1 MLKRSSDTGSP
12 STGPS
17 SSIAAGFPRG
27 VAKPILGEWAVQ
39 SYVYLLAYCA
49 GFVLLQGVTNF
60 YPLARLA
67 ASPWS
72 PETGLTVAAS
82 VILGPIII
90 PLTMVSHV
98 LADSI
103 TRAAPFWTVEM
114 PASVLYALIYAGP
127 GALIGRWLNVFGH
140 DSMRFLLR
148 FIALTI
154 AGAIWFAGTQAGLA
168 VVIRQIPLAE
178 LLSPAFT
185 LAVGDMIGILTVAP
199 LFLLT
204 ARDQRLSEYVAQ
216 HAFALAIGFMAI
228 AAIALIVFGLD
239 VTDDFKFFY
248 LLFVPVIALAVMQ
261 GLSGAVFA
269 VFVTDASMMTIIYW
283 REISLSTATELQLLM
298 ISLSATGLVLGA
310 VVHERGIFKE
320 AFTLSQER
328 LSQSQA
334 LLLHS
339 SRVAVVS
346 ELAAAFAHE
355 LNQPLSAIKM
365 YLRAL
370 QRTTSGP
377 VAENSQRLLGDAIAQ
392 VDHAAGLIKK
402 TRKFLR
408 RGDSVVRKTSLRNII
423 STSLS
428 LMDAELRA
436 AGITVHARLPKM
448 MPTVWANDVQI
459 QQVLV
464 NLLRNAK
471 DAIVLSDSDEKAIS
485 IDVVAGPL
493 RDGYVTVRVADTGGG
508 ITAELRESL
517 FEPFATTKEEGLG
530 LGLALCRSILAD
542 HGGEIGLDRNSGRTC
557 FEFSLRLVQ

>member
-1 MLKRSSDTGSP
+1 MLNRSP
-12 STGPS
+12 
-17 SSIAAGFPRG
+17 IAALFPR
-27 VAKPILGEWAVQ
+27 AITTLISGETAVRT
-39 SYVYLLAYCA
+39 YACLLAYCA
-49 GFVLLQGVTNF
+49 GFVLLQGITNF

-82 VILGPIII
+82 VVFGPVII

-114 PASVLYALIYAGP
+114 PASVMYALIYAGP
-127 GALIGRWLNVFGH
+127 GALIGRWLTVFGH

-154 AGAIWFAGTQAGLA
+154 VGAFLFAGTQAGLA
-168 VVIRQIPLAE
+168 VVIRAIPLTE
-178 LLSPAFT
+178 LVSPAFT
-185 LAVGDMIGILTVAP
+185 LAVGDIIGILTVAP

-204 ARDQRLSEYVAQ
+204 TRDQRLSDYVAQ
-216 HAFALAIGFMAI
+216 HALALATGFFAI
-228 AAIALIVFGLD
+228 AAIALVVFGLD
-239 VTDDFKFFY
+239 ITDDFKFFY
-248 LLFVPVIALAVMQ
+248 LLFVPVIALAVML

-269 VFVTDASMMTIIYW
+269 VFVTDATMMTIIYW

-328 LSQSQA
+328 LGQSQA

-365 YLRAL
+365 YLRTL
-370 QRTTSGP
+370 QRTASGP
-377 VAENSQRLLGDAIAQ
+377 VAEPESNRRLLGEAIAQ
-392 VDHAAGLIKK
+392 VDHAAGLIKR

-408 RGDSVVRKTSLRNII
+408 RGDSVVRGTNLRNII
-423 STSLS
+423 STSL
-428 LMDAELRA
+428 LLVNAELRA
-436 AGITVHARLPKM
+436 AGITVHAQLPRTM
-448 MPTVWANDVQI
+448 RPVWANDVQI

-471 DAIVLSDSDEKAIS
+471 DAIVLSDPDEKAIS
-485 IDVVAGPL
+485 IAVDTGSE
-493 RDGYVTVRVADTGGG
+493 REGYVTIRVADTGGG
-508 ITAELRESL
+508 IPSELRESL
-517 FEPFATTKEEGLG
+517 FEPFATTKDEGLG

-542 HGGEIGLDRNSGRTC
+542 HGGEIMLDRNSACTC
-557 FEFSLRLVQ
+557 FVFSLRLVQQGA

>member
-1 MLKRSSDTGSP
+1 MSGETAIRSC
-12 STGPS
+12 
-17 SSIAAGFPRG
+17 A
-27 VAKPILGEWAVQ
+27 
-39 SYVYLLAYCA
+39 YLMAYCA

-82 VILGPIII
+82 VVFGPVII

-98 LADSI
+98 IADSI

-114 PASVLYALIYAGP
+114 PASVMYALIYAGP

-140 DSMRFLLR
+140 ESMRFLLR

-154 AGAIWFAGTQAGLA
+154 VGAFLFAATQAGFA
-168 VVIRQIPLAE
+168 VVIRRIPLTE

-185 LAVGDMIGILTVAP
+185 LAVGDIIGILTVAP

-204 ARDQRLSEYVAQ
+204 ARDQRLSDYVAQ
-216 HAFALAIGFMAI
+216 HALALTVGFFAI
-228 AAIALIVFGLD
+228 AAIALVVFGLD

-248 LLFVPVIALAVMQ
+248 LLFVPVIALAVML

-269 VFVTDASMMTIIYW
+269 VFVTDATMMTIIYW

-328 LSQSQA
+328 LGQSQA

-365 YLRAL
+365 YLRTL
-370 QRTTSGP
+370 QRTAAGP
-377 VAENSQRLLGDAIAQ
+377 AAELESNRRLLGDAIAQ
-392 VDHAAGLIKK
+392 VDHAAGLIKR

-408 RGDSVVRKTSLRNII
+408 RGDSVVRRTNLRNII
-423 STSLS
+423 ATSLS
-428 LMDAELRA
+428 LMSAELRA
-436 AGITVHARLPKM
+436 AGITVRAELPKSIR
-448 MPTVWANDVQI
+448 PVWANDVQI

-471 DAIVLSDSDEKAIS
+471 DAIVLSDPEEKSIS
-485 IDVVAGPL
+485 IAVDTDCVRA
-493 RDGYVTVRVADTGGG
+493 GYVAVRVADTGGG
-508 ITAELRESL
+508 IPSELRESL

-542 HGGEIGLDRNSGRTC
+542 HGGEIMLDRSSARTC
-557 FEFSLRLVQ
+557 FVFSLRLVQ